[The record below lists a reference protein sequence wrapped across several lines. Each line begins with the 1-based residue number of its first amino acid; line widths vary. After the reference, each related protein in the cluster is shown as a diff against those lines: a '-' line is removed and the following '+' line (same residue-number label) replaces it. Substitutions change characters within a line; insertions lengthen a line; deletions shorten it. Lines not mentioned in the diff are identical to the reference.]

1 MPRTAPAYHEKAV
14 AGVAAAE
21 AFVAEAD
28 LTDYDLSVLRTER
41 FAFQP
46 NDDRVNL
53 RLPRSLLAAVKAAA
67 RDAGVPYQRFIRQ
80 TLEAAALGHE
90 TP

>member
-53 RLPRSLLAAVKAAA
+53 RLPRSLLEAAA
-67 RDAGVPYQRFIRQ
+67 RDAGVP
-80 TLEAAALGHE
+80 
-90 TP
+90 